1 MSTDRPSLLPLPR
14 SVVWGAGR
22 LEAGADVQAG
32 VDPELPAEAYR
43 LEVTRTGVSL
53 VAGSAEGLRHGRSVL
68 DQLRDD
74 DGTLPE
80 VTVRDEPAHRWRGL
94 MLDVARTFLPLEFL
108 HRVIDALADLR
119 LNVLHL
125 HLTDDQGWR
134 FEVRRHPR
142 LTEVGAWRT
151 RTLAGHALE
160 GRGPAERYVEGRRG
174 GFYRQDELRALVA
187 YAAERGVTIVPE
199 IDLPGHVQAALA
211 AYPWLGNTDVSAPVD
226 EPWPDWGINTRV
238 LNLADETVAFF
249 RDVLTE
255 VVEVFP
261 SRYVHLGGDECPTEE
276 WTTSPRAQVL
286 MAERGIAHVGGVQGW
301 FLREVAEPLWVAGRR
316 VVGWDELLD
325 TDPPADAVITAWRS
339 PEDGAKAARAGHE
352 VVIAPQQSSYF
363 DHYQAEP
370 DGEPLAIGG
379 LTTLADVYAQ
389 RVVPVELTPVEAA
402 RVIGAQA
409 QLWTEYV
416 PTPEH
421 AGYMLFPRLAA
432 FAERVWRGDDDA
444 PDFADFR
451 GRLPGQLARL
461 EALGLTYR
469 PL

>member
-1 MSTDRPSLLPLPR
+1 MATDRPSLLPLPG

-22 LEAGADVQAG
+22 LGPGADVVAE
-32 VDPELPAEAYR
+32 VDPGLAAEAYR
-43 LEVTRTGVSL
+43 LEVTTTGVLL
-53 VAGSAEGLRHGRSVL
+53 VAGSDAGLRHGRSVL
-68 DQLRDD
+68 AQLRDAD
-74 DGTLPE
+74 DTLPT
-80 VTVRDEPAHRWRGL
+80 VTIRDEPVHRWRGL

-108 HRVIDALADLR
+108 HRVVDALADLR

-134 FEVRRHPR
+134 FEVRRYPR

-160 GRGPAERYVEGRRG
+160 VRAPAERYVEGRRG

-187 YAAERGVTIVPE
+187 YAAERGVTVVPE

-211 AYPWLGNTDVSAPVD
+211 AYPELGNSDVSAPVD
-226 EPWPDWGINTRV
+226 EPWPDWGINDRV
-238 LNLADETVAFF
+238 LNLADETVSFF
-249 RDVLTE
+249 RNVLTE
-255 VVEVFP
+255 LVEVFP
-261 SRYVHLGGDECPTEE
+261 SPYVHLGGDECPTVE
-276 WTTSPRAQVL
+276 WTASPQAQVL
-286 MAERGIAHVGGVQGW
+286 MAERGIGHVGGVQGW
-301 FLREVAEPLWVAGRR
+301 FLREVAEPLRAAGRR

-339 PEDGAKAARAGHE
+339 AEAGAKAARAGHE
-352 VVIAPQQSSYF
+352 VVIAPQQSYYL
-363 DHYQAEP
+363 DYYQADP

-379 LTTLADVYAQ
+379 LTTLADVYAT
-389 RVVPVELTPVEAA
+389 RVVPVELSPVEAG

-432 FAERVWRGDDDA
+432 FAERAWRGDDDA
-444 PDFADFR
+444 LDFADFR
-451 GRLPGQLARL
+451 RRLPAQLARL
-461 EALGLTYR
+461 DALGLTHR